1 MSDSS
6 PEENHEANER
16 PNTPT
21 QSQSDNPA
29 TNNDGVQK
37 GPRGKRNKSNANQA
51 SAPLGKVSLKPKIR
65 QKKSGSLVPAPKK
78 QVNSVAEVPGPT
90 PLRRRAVTSAVG
102 ALPAKQKG
110 ESHKPPLRRFSSETF
125 WHSWDRSPQQIYK
138 TINPITG
145 EIQCRTYSSTFTVQE
160 DQGDD
165 EDDEEED
172 DEEEEEEIEDEISGE
187 EQILDSKEKEVEE
200 ISSKES
206 ETQPQEKKKDKGKS
220 KSKLK
225 SKSSKGKSK
234 RKRTVKDKSAK
245 EEGGDATIAEREKQ
259 MKKQMLIN
267 MREYSKTL
275 TTQPATR
282 GGSLIIFK
290 SGSSGS
296 PATRHSFST
305 PSPSPS
311 PSTLT
316 PRDLMAELIIDL
328 WPSSAPSPREG
339 GEAKE
344 SNVSAG
350 SLDALVA
357 AFFGDIGRDQ
367 LGN

>member
-78 QVNSVAEVPGPT
+78 PVNTEADVPGPT
-90 PLRRRAVTSAVG
+90 TLRRRAVTSAVG

-160 DQGDD
+160 DQGD
-165 EDDEEED
+165 EED
-172 DEEEEEEIEDEISGE
+172 DEEEEEDEEEETEDEISGE
-187 EQILDSKEKEVEE
+187 KQILDSKEKEVEE
-200 ISSKES
+200 ILSKGS
-206 ETQPQEKKKDKGKS
+206 ETQPQEKKKDKGKGKSKS
-220 KSKLK
+220 KSKLL
-225 SKSSKGKSK
+225 SQGKSK
-234 RKRTVKDKSAK
+234 RTIKDKSAK
-245 EEGGDATIAEREKQ
+245 EGGGDATIAEREKQ

-275 TTQPATR
+275 TSKPATR
-282 GGSLIIFK
+282 GGSLIVFK